1 MEQVSLKKAQTL
13 LQQAKKITFLTG
25 AGVSTPSGIPDY
37 RSLNGVYQG
46 LDTPEYLLSVTCFKK
61 EPEKFY
67 QFIKQ
72 LYHLKAQPN
81 VIHEKI
87 AAYTKTGACLVTQ
100 NIDGL
105 HQGAGTENMVAFHGN
120 LSEISCETCGEKV
133 TPETYL
139 KSNRHKN
146 CGGFLRPA
154 IILYEQALPLEVILK
169 AQEYVAQADLLVV
182 VGTSLKVYPF
192 AGLLQAKNPQAKI
205 LVVNQVDPG
214 VVGDDY
220 LYLGP
225 AETLFATL

>member
-1 MEQVSLKKAQTL
+1 MEKVSLEKVQELMK
-13 LQQAKKITFLTG
+13 QAKKMTFLTG

-67 QFIKQ
+67 QFIKR
-72 LYHLKAQPN
+72 LYHLAATPN
-81 VIHEKI
+81 IIHQKI
-87 AAYTKTGACLVTQ
+87 ADFTKQGACLVTQ

-105 HQGAGTENMVAFHGN
+105 HQMAKTENMVAFHGD
-120 LSEISCETCGEKV
+120 LKEIYCETCGKQV
-133 TPETYL
+133 SPESYL

-154 IILYEQALPLEVILK
+154 IILYEQSLPVERILK

-182 VGTSLKVYPF
+182 VGTSMKVYPF

-205 LVVNQVDPG
+205 LVINQSDPKVNAEG
-214 VVGDDY
+214 Y

-225 AETLFATL
+225 AEKIFKML